1 MVILSDSLS
10 CLFVIFVDMIAQS
23 LPINAHWTTIVA
35 NSSSWL
41 NMSTFH
47 VFTNIGLVFGF
58 VAAICASP
66 DSPTAMAHLQL
77 REVVTV
83 QSVTE
88 GSKRWLFKRSFK
100 NGEKIHVYF
109 FQIKQEIQL
118 YHGFWWGFHLIFSS
132 LVSNIK
138 AFCTTRCLTWCGGQ
152 TNNAVHRKGV
162 LGSLQMYTCLHIS
175 HISRYR
181 QYRR

>member
-1 MVILSDSLS
+1 
-10 CLFVIFVDMIAQS
+10 
-23 LPINAHWTTIVA
+23 
-35 NSSSWL
+35 
-41 NMSTFH
+41 MS
-47 VFTNIGLVFGF
+47 
-58 VAAICASP
+58 SP

-77 REVVTV
+77 RKVGTV

-88 GSKRWLFKRSFK
+88 GSKRWLFKPRLK

-109 FQIKQEIQL
+109 FSDKARDPAL
-118 YHGFWWGFHLIFSS
+118 PWLLMRFPPYFLIPH
-132 LVSNIK
+132 SNIK